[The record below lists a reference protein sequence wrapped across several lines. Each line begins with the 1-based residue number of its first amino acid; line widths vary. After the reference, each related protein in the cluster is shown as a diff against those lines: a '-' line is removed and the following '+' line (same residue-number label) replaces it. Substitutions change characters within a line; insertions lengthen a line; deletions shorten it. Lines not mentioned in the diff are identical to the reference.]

1 MLKKLSTFIFL
12 FLVGLI
18 GKSFGYAL
26 NDFGSVANGNYNS
39 TATWGKW
46 NGASWIAAGAIPS
59 NLDNVYILSG
69 TTVVTPNSGSPG
81 PPFKCKTLNVESGGK
96 IYANG
101 TTNVYL
107 LVYGDI
113 VCDGTIGNGATFDGI
128 SFGIESV
135 CTVTGAGTFDA
146 SRISKRT
153 GDNVYSKLVISRD
166 INLRF
171 ASSSQTQIYNHAA
184 TATTTPTRFDVVI
197 SAGSTLNL
205 TGNGSTSFG
214 NAAIDG
220 FDGSGAYNGSGSFD
234 IYGTMIVSGTTY
246 LSTNN
251 TGTTFACN
259 TTAGSNSVTC
269 ASTAS
274 LVVGS
279 TICGTG
285 IYSNCFPT
293 GTYIT
298 SIVNSTTFLVSNNAL
313 TGVTLS
319 GANSAYVGGS
329 CFWYIRNGGILRT
342 AQVTTSNL
350 TATASTTSGTN
361 TFTITISNTSAIT
374 IGSVISGSGILPNTT
389 ITSATITSSTATT
402 NTYSIVISTSFTL
415 TTASNSISF
424 GGGTAGHML
433 KVATGGLFEVTGTSG
448 FNANFTTNNAT
459 YDFQNGSYAEYS
471 SPGNQNVP
479 YVPISSCSAFG
490 SSSNSYGYL
499 KISGGGTK
507 TILPGATPAFKI
519 ANDLN
524 IVNTSGTPIFNCN
537 NIFIWMT
544 GGNWYN
550 YNQTGFTEGVGTV
563 QFMGSAVQTIN
574 TTGGERFYSLNYAKV
589 GASYLQF
596 NCPVNVIFRLTW
608 STDGPVFLN
617 GNRLTMESA
626 LTTAFSGYNAL
637 RYIISETVDN
647 SSIVQWNIGTT
658 ASALNY
664 LIPFGKPGAPDY
676 IPFTYALASG
686 VTVGNLSVATYGTP
700 ANNLPWP
707 ISPYAVLN
715 LNSTTGLLPDNRD
728 ATVDR
733 FWEID
738 VTAAT
743 APSADV
749 TFTYAPSEL
758 PIVPFN
764 NAALMEAQWYSKS
777 IDKWQPASAGQT
789 KSTYYTTVPGLN
801 TYGAWTLAALTSPLP
816 IKLLSFNAHK
826 NDNVVDLTWTTETE
840 VNNNYFTLERSADGF
855 EFSQIAIVPGA
866 GNSTQELNYARTDY
880 NPLPGVSYYRLKQ
893 TDYDG
898 HFSYS
903 NTVAVRF
910 TNSDKPFVSVG
921 PIPARDY
928 VKITTSGEEKYQ
940 LSLIQPDGRLVKEF
954 AENEPGVSTLDISDV
969 APGTYIL
976 CAVSAHDQRYL
987 RIIKE

>member
-1 MLKKLSTFIFL
+1 MLKKLSIFIFL

-26 NDFGSVANGNYNS
+26 NDFGSVANGSYGAA
-39 TATWGKW
+39 ATWGKW
-46 NGASWIAAGAIPS
+46 NGSSWVAAGGIPTKT
-59 NLDNVYILSG
+59 DNVFILAG
-69 TTVVTPNSGSPG
+69 TTVTTPSTG
-81 PPFKCKTLNVESGGK
+81 PYFSKTLTVEATGKLYSNVV
-96 IYANG
+96 A
-101 TTNVYL
+101 TNVYV

-171 ASSSQTQIYNHAA
+171 ASSSQTQIYNAA
-184 TATTTPTRFDVVI
+184 AASVTTPTRFDVVI
-197 SAGSTLNL
+197 SAGATLNL

-220 FDGSGAYNGSGSFD
+220 IDGSGAYNGSGSFD
-234 IYGTMIVSGTTY
+234 IYGTMIVSGMTY
-246 LSTNN
+246 LATNN
-251 TGTTFACN
+251 SGTSFTCT
-259 TTAGSNSVTC
+259 TTAGSSTVTC
-269 ASTAS
+269 GSTTT
-274 LVVGS
+274 LVIGS

-285 IYSNCFPT
+285 IYSNCFPA

-298 SIVNSTTFLVSNNAL
+298 GILSPTQFTVSNNAL
-313 TGVTLS
+313 TSVTLS

-329 CFWYIRNGGILRT
+329 CYWHIRNGGILKT
-342 AQVTTSNL
+342 AQVTTSFL
-350 TATASTTSGTN
+350 TVTGTATAG
-361 TFTITISNTSAIT
+361 
-374 IGSVISGSGILPNTT
+374 NTT
-389 ITSATITSSTATT
+389 ITGFASTAGITVGSQITGTGIGTGVTVTGVTATT
-402 NTYSIVISTSFTL
+402 VTVTIAPTIGGTNSF
-415 TTASNSISF
+415 SF
-424 GGGTAGHML
+424 GGGSAGHML
-433 KVATGGLFEVTGTSG
+433 KVAFGGTLEITGTSG
-448 FNANFTTNNAT
+448 FNAALNTVNST
-459 YDFQNGSYAEYS
+459 YDVQNGSYTEFS
-471 SPGNQNVP
+471 GTGNQNVP
-479 YVPISSCSAFG
+479 LIPVSSCSAFG

-499 KISGGGTK
+499 KISGNNTK
-507 TILPGATPAFKI
+507 TMFNAGIYKI

-524 IVNTSGTPIFNCN
+524 IVNTTGTPVLNCN
-537 NIFIWMT
+537 NQFIWMT
-544 GGNWYN
+544 GGHWYN
-550 YNQTGFTEGVGTV
+550 YNQSGFTEGVGTV
-563 QFMGSAVQTIN
+563 QFTGSAVQTIN
-574 TTGGERFYSLNYAKV
+574 TTGGERFYSLTYAKV

-596 NCPVNVIFRLTW
+596 NCPVNVAFRLTW
-608 STDGPVFLN
+608 NTDGPVFLN
-617 GNRLTMESA
+617 GNRLTLESP
-626 LTTAFSGYNAL
+626 LSTAFSGFNAL
-637 RYIISETVDN
+637 RYVISETVDN

-658 ASALNY
+658 SAATNY
-664 LIPFGKPGAPDY
+664 VIPFGKPGVPDY
-676 IPFTYALASG
+676 IPFTYSLATG
-686 VTVGNLSVATYGTP
+686 ITVGNLSVATYGTP

-707 ISPYAVLN
+707 VSPYTVLN

-738 VTAAT
+738 VTAAS

-777 IDKWQPASAGQT
+777 INKWQPASAGQT

-880 NPLPGVSYYRLKQ
+880 NPLPGISYYRLKQ

-898 HFSYS
+898 NFSYS

-954 AENEPGVSTLDISDV
+954 AENEPGVSALDISDV